1 MAKVGK
7 KNRQQNHAKKK
18 VIPTPKTLGNPSEV
32 AVETSVQE
40 EPKREEHAEPVVAR
54 VLMGAIDG
62 VLFEKIFKPAFAAFD
77 MRHDDEP
84 LRSLVESIVTAIATR
99 SVYDGCR
106 RLDDVLQRY
115 LYYLESLQS
124 EPVAE
129 RVQTQALCDYW
140 RSQVFM
146 TLIHDSRI
154 VFELL
159 FPYDPV
165 GAVQTAEV
173 RRQPLLKGI
182 EHVLCCKLGGPVGDV
197 ARKDC
202 VCVPLYDFTRGIS
215 FPWNGFTPKWLFGLT
230 HWLPDDNPDIPIEN
244 EYAILMPEQVVKMCE
259 VLRDAIHETMLID
272 LVMAQHSKL
281 YAEIMSAFDEDSR
294 LPASILE
301 VISRRVKFDKAYQA
315 AFDAWL
321 SGQTVE
327 KTLHRSSRINIEEMN
342 AVGALYYVLKSA
354 SQLGLGVYL
363 FHHYA

>member
-18 VIPTPKTLGNPSEV
+18 VTQTTPKLNSPSEIVEESVV
-32 AVETSVQE
+32 AEETQVEEKS
-40 EPKREEHAEPVVAR
+40 EPAAAR
-54 VLMGAIDG
+54 VLMGAMDG
-62 VLFEKIFKPAFAAFD
+62 ALFEKIFKPAFAAFEI
-77 MRHDDEP
+77 RHDDEP

-124 EPVAE
+124 EPIAE

-146 TLIHDSRI
+146 TLIRDSRI

-173 RRQPLLKGI
+173 LRQPLLKGI
-182 EHVLCCKLGGPVGDV
+182 EHVLSCRLGGPVGDV
-197 ARKDC
+197 PRKDC
-202 VCVPLYDFTRGIS
+202 LCTPLYDFTRGIS

-230 HWLPDDNPDIPIEN
+230 HWIPDDAPDIPIEN
-244 EYAILMPEQVVKMCE
+244 EYAMLMPEHVVIM
-259 VLRDAIHETMLID
+259 RDALYRAIHETMLID

-281 YAEIMSAFDEDSR
+281 YAEIMSAFDENSR
-294 LPASILE
+294 LPESIFE

-321 SGQTVE
+321 SGQTIE
-327 KTLHRSSRINIEEMN
+327 KPLHRSSRIQVEEMN
-342 AVGALYYVLKSA
+342 AVGALYYILKSA